1 MSICPDLII
10 DCGSIAGDLLSG
22 EFLKFINELRS
33 YEMRVPPGVVP
44 YREPPGVDD
53 SGIIWPVWGWRKR
66 KENRAMEQGMTK
78 EINEGES

>member
-1 MSICPDLII
+1 MSKRRLAEADQACPALRCSVISVCPDLII

-22 EFLKFINELRS
+22 EFLKFIKELRS

-53 SGIIWPVWGWRKR
+53 SGIIWPV
-66 KENRAMEQGMTK
+66 
-78 EINEGES
+78 